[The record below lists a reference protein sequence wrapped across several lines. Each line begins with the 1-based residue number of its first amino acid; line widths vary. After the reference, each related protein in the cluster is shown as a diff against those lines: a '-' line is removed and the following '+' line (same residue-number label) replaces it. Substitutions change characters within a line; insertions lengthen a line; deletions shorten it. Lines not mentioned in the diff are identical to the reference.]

1 VGDVLVLAYHAVSD
15 EWPSQLA
22 VTRDELRR
30 QLRHLVG
37 RGYRGA
43 TVSDAL
49 RAGTADRVVAVTFD
63 DGYLSVL
70 DAAFPILSELGLPG
84 TVFVATDHVGAD
96 GPMSWPGI
104 EEWLGGPHE
113 HELRP
118 LSWEQLAL
126 LAGAGWEIGSHTRS
140 HPRLSRIED
149 DRLRD
154 ELAGSRS
161 VIERRLG
168 RACPTLAYP
177 YGDHDG
183 RVEEAA
189 AAAGYTWACALPDR
203 TLPPGPMRLDRVGL
217 YRDEPQLRFRAKVS
231 PLVRRLRATGRFEP
245 LVRVLRRA

>member
-15 EWPSQLA
+15 GWPSQLA
-22 VTRDELRR
+22 VTRAELGR
-30 QLRHLVG
+30 QLRHLVD

-43 TVSDAL
+43 TLSDAL
-49 RAGTADRVVAVTFD
+49 RAGPAERVVAVTFD

-70 DAAFPILSELGLPG
+70 EAARPVLSELGLPG
-84 TVFVATDHVGAD
+84 TVFVATDHVGT
-96 GPMSWPGI
+96 GRPMSWPGI

-113 HELRP
+113 HELVA
-118 LSWEQLAL
+118 LSWEQLGS
-126 LAGAGWEIGSHTRS
+126 LADAGWEIGSHTRS
-140 HPRLSRIED
+140 HPHLTRIGD

-154 ELAGSRS
+154 ELEGSRA
-161 VIERRLG
+161 VIEGRTG

-177 YGDHDG
+177 YGDHDA
-183 RVEEAA
+183 RVEAAA

-203 TLPPGPMRLDRVGL
+203 ALPPGPMRVDRVGL

-245 LVRVLRRA
+245 LVRALRRA